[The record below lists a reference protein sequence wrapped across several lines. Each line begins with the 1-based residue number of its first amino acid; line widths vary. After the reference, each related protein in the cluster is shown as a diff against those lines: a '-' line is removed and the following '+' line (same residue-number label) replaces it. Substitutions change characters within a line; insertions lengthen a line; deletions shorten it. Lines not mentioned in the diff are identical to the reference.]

1 MPTMERRKGKF
12 ERARGGISARDNPD
26 VRARLRERP
35 GRPPRLVA
43 PYIPGVFTSNSML
56 KRLAFLSGLLSPQ
69 SPSIEPPP
77 VAP

>member
-1 MPTMERRKGKF
+1 LQTILVMF
-12 ERARGGISARDNPD
+12 ADERARGVALEIILMFGLGFANGP
-26 VRARLRERP
+26 A
-35 GRPPRLVA
+35 GRRGSWR

>member
-12 ERARGGISARDNPD
+12 KRARGVALEIILMFGLGFANG
-26 VRARLRERP
+26 P

>member
-1 MPTMERRKGKF
+1 MAAGSEGAADKRGARRPAAPLFWKAKHG
-12 ERARGGISARDNPD
+12 EAIC
-26 VRARLRERP
+26 
-35 GRPPRLVA
+35 GRPPPFGTR
-43 PYIPGVFTSNSML
+43 YIPGVFTCNSML